1 MQCACGLPR
10 HHFTQASCN
19 RYAPRQLKNQQY
31 SETGKLN
38 VEVKFAPFSC
48 KRRRA
53 PLRVRS
59 NQSFISVKLTA
70 VTLRMSKIERF
81 LSLYINRYSL
91 RYNWSSSPSPRSMSS
106 SQSWRTMGWKAVS
119 QLDQWPQVQH
129 SRMQALRCLGW
140 LFPALLFVSRLIL

>member
-1 MQCACGLPR
+1 MQCACGVPR
-10 HHFTQASCN
+10 KHFTQAFCN

-59 NQSFISVKLTA
+59 NQSLISFKLMA
-70 VTLRMSKIERF
+70 VTLRMSRIERS

-91 RYNWSSSPSPRSMSS
+91 RYSWSTSPSPRSMSS

-119 QLDQWPQVQH
+119 QLDQQSQVQH
-129 SRMQALRCLGW
+129 SQMQALRCLGW
-140 LFPALLFVSRLIL
+140 LFHALLLVSRFIP